1 VENTMNIE
9 TMQQEPPRKL
19 KNSTMRETFL
29 TLLAGSVAI
38 SMLVSTAAMAIAP
51 LQVQGNKVLVGGQQK
66 SLDGISLFWS
76 NNNWGG
82 EKFYTADNV
91 ARIKNEFGAD
101 IVRAAIGHGA
111 GGGVQEFWD
120 DNMARLDTV
129 VQAAIDNDM
138 YVIIDYHSHIAHTNW
153 EAADAFFTQV
163 ATKWGGYD
171 NVIYEIY
178 NEPLHESWVNDLKP
192 YAEHVGATI
201 RNIDPDNLIIM
212 GTPKWSS
219 EVDDVVG
226 NKANISNMAYTLHFY
241 ANTHQGSNR
250 ANAQRALD
258 GGVPLFATEWGMTD
272 ADGAGPVNY
281 DETWAW
287 MTFLRDNGISHAAW
301 AYNDKEYTDETR
313 TRVETSSFFW
323 ADGTL
328 KESGNFIKEINA
340 GGDVGGGIIDGPCS
354 LLMVSGTLQA
364 ENFCQASGITV
375 EASQDI
381 NGGDNI
387 GYVDDADWLT
397 YNINMPQAGEAMV
410 TYRIASDGT
419 GGVIRL
425 EQGGGAISYGTVTV
439 PNTSGWQTWQDVSHT
454 VSLPAGAQT
463 IAIAAEIGGW
473 NLNHFSISV
482 DGVEVCTENCE
493 TATVVK
499 VEAESFSAMDGVE
512 AEATQD
518 SGGGSNVGYIDN
530 ADWMTYSNITLP
542 VSASGKYDISYRVA
556 SLNGGSL
563 KIEQPGGAV
572 EYGNVSFAAT
582 GGWQSWTTVSHII
595 TLPAG
600 INEVSV
606 VSTSTD
612 GWNFNWF
619 EINAADGNTDP
630 TASCEGSAVYPN
642 WQRNDHPG
650 TANTHQDAGDEMSFS
665 GNLYVANWY
674 TNTQPG
680 SDASWSLVKSC
691 Q

>member
-1 VENTMNIE
+1 
-9 TMQQEPPRKL
+9 
-19 KNSTMRETFL
+19 
-29 TLLAGSVAI
+29 
-38 SMLVSTAAMAIAP
+38 
-51 LQVQGNKVLVGGQQK
+51 
-66 SLDGISLFWS
+66 
-76 NNNWGG
+76 
-82 EKFYTADNV
+82 
-91 ARIKNEFGAD
+91 
-101 IVRAAIGHGA
+101 
-111 GGGVQEFWD
+111 
-120 DNMARLDTV
+120 
-129 VQAAIDNDM
+129 
-138 YVIIDYHSHIAHTNW
+138 
-153 EAADAFFTQV
+153 
-163 ATKWGGYD
+163 
-171 NVIYEIY
+171 
-178 NEPLHESWVNDLKP
+178 
-192 YAEHVGATI
+192 
-201 RNIDPDNLIIM
+201 
-212 GTPKWSS
+212 
-219 EVDDVVG
+219 
-226 NKANISNMAYTLHFY
+226 
-241 ANTHQGSNR
+241 
-250 ANAQRALD
+250 
-258 GGVPLFATEWGMTD
+258 
-272 ADGAGPVNY
+272 
-281 DETWAW
+281 
-287 MTFLRDNGISHAAW
+287 
-301 AYNDKEYTDETR
+301 
-313 TRVETSSFFW
+313 
-323 ADGTL
+323 
-328 KESGNFIKEINA
+328 
-340 GGDVGGGIIDGPCS
+340 
-354 LLMVSGTLQA
+354 
-364 ENFCQASGITV
+364 
-375 EASQDI
+375 
-381 NGGDNI
+381 
-387 GYVDDADWLT
+387 
-397 YNINMPQAGEAMV
+397 MV

-439 PNTSGWQTWQDVSHT
+439 PNTGGWQTWQDISHT

-499 VEAESFSAMDGVE
+499 VEAESYSAMDGVE

-582 GGWQSWTTVSHII
+582 GGWQSWTTVSHTI

-619 EINAADGNTDP
+619 EINAAEGNTDP